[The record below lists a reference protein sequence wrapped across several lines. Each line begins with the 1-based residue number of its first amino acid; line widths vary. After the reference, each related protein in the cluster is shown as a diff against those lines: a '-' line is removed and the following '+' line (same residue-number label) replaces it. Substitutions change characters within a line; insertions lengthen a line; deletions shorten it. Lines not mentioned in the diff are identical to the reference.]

1 MAKLPTEVRKY
12 WLQVFWGISM
22 ILATKIITSNAVF
35 DNIGSKENVKGKILP
50 SIFIFPHRKY

>member
-35 DNIGSKENVKGKILP
+35 DNIGSKENVKGKIF
-50 SIFIFPHRKY
+50 FIFPHRKY